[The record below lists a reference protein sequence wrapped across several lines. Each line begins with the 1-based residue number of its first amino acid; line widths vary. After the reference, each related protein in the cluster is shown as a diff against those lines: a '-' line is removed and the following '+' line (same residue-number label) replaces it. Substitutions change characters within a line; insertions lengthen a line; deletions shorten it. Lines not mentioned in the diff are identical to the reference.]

1 MRMAEIAS
9 TQQSTFAAGRNSSS
23 LPAMEI
29 ALEREET
36 PISRIL
42 GVARAVA
49 LALLLP
55 VLCLIPA
62 VVVETAAKVRTE
74 TIMVAASRGTVRD
87 PYTPTMVAQ
96 CVGALVLAVLL
107 V

>member
-1 MRMAEIAS
+1 MEEMNLTRWP
-9 TQQSTFAAGRNSSS
+9 TFAAGRNPSS
-23 LPAMEI
+23 LLATEM